1 MIILLLLSLL
11 VATLSGIAF
20 YGADQWQGPL
30 ASLMKNTPEFWIEA
44 LEEIHEFSAN
54 FTLFLVVFHVLGV
67 VWESL
72 LHRENLVLAMINGR
86 KRT

>member
-1 MIILLLLSLL
+1 MIMLLLLSLS

-30 ASLMKNTPEFWIEA
+30 ASLMQNTPEFWIEV
-44 LEEIHEFSAN
+44 LEEVHEFSAN
-54 FTLFLVVFHVLGV
+54 FTLFLVVFHVFGV

-72 LHRENLVLAMINGR
+72 LHQENLILAMINGR
-86 KRT
+86 KRN